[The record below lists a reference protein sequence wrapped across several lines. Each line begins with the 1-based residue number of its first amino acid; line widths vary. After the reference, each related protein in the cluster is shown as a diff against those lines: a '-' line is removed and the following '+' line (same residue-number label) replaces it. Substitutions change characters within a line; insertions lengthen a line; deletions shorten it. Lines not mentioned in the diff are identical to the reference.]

1 MLKIHFLNVG
11 HGDSAIIELPERT
24 MMIDINNGQAL
35 DESTKNELMESFSI
49 SPIDLIFK
57 SFNEVLL
64 EKGYNIPLTNPIEYL
79 KGLGINS
86 IFRFILSHPH
96 MDHMTGL
103 HDLVNK
109 ENVGITNFWH
119 SGVELDTPDFSKA
132 NYNEDDWNTYIEL
145 KNSDES
151 PKNLVKN
158 AGDTGEFW
166 TDDGIEI
173 LCPTDDLKKI
183 AVEKNRLN
191 LCSYVLLITY
201 KDFKFVLAGDAE
213 KESWDYIVEN
223 YSDKISNVNVLKAA
237 HHGRESGKIPSDLLK
252 RLDPHVIVIGEALS
266 EHLNYY
272 TGYNTLTQNST
283 GDIVFKNESGK
294 THIFI
299 EKKNYSYDISFLKKE
314 AIENCELGYYL
325 GTFSTKSQIS
335 NKKPFITLEP
345 EPERVK

>member
-1 MLKIHFLNVG
+1 MDNYNRKLREDVMLKIHFLNVG

-151 PKNLVKN
+151 PKNLVKMQ
-158 AGDTGEFW
+158 
-166 TDDGIEI
+166 GIQ
-173 LCPTDDLKKI
+173 
-183 AVEKNRLN
+183 
-191 LCSYVLLITY
+191 
-201 KDFKFVLAGDAE
+201 
-213 KESWDYIVEN
+213 ESFG
-223 YSDKISNVNVLKAA
+223 LMMA
-237 HHGRESGKIPSDLLK
+237 
-252 RLDPHVIVIGEALS
+252 
-266 EHLNYY
+266 
-272 TGYNTLTQNST
+272 
-283 GDIVFKNESGK
+283 
-294 THIFI
+294 
-299 EKKNYSYDISFLKKE
+299 
-314 AIENCELGYYL
+314 
-325 GTFSTKSQIS
+325 
-335 NKKPFITLEP
+335 
-345 EPERVK
+345 